1 MIGLHKSEDKI
12 CAVVAAPDARSM
24 WRQFRQALPQ
34 TRTVELRLDWLR
46 DDAEITRFLAR
57 LRAAKKPRATLIAT
71 CRRRP
76 AGGLYRGTVAKQLLH
91 LAEAIRAGCSWY
103 DLDIETSSA
112 CPPELL
118 QVMLGDA
125 HRIASVH
132 YFRRPPSDYEG
143 VISRLSNSEADLIKI
158 AAQCDSYAQ
167 TAKLLS
173 LAHSHRNVI
182 AIPMGDLS
190 VPTRI
195 LALRGRNG
203 FGYAPVSTC
212 TAPGQTSLQTLKSL
226 YRADRLNA
234 KTQIYGVIG
243 DPIGHSLSPH
253 LHNAGFQARR
263 VNAIFLPFLVP
274 DLRDFLGT
282 ISPFKISGLA
292 VTIPHKQTIL
302 RHLDDCDPVAAAIG
316 AVNTVVVRGHG
327 KLYGYNTDYVGVLRA
342 LERKIPLRGSR
353 VLIFGAGGSARAVA
367 FALARAGSIVCVCAR
382 RPQQAAALARDV
394 GGQTVPRAALR
405 QEFFDAIVNT
415 TPVGMHPHVAQS
427 PLHANELNCRLLFD
441 LIYRPRLTK
450 LMQLA
455 ASRGIETV
463 SGLDMFIA
471 QGTAQW
477 EIWMGQRAPLA
488 PMRQAVVRALAAA
501 GKFEQ
506 KSPPIA
512 SRLKS
517 KRPTR

>member
-76 AGGLYRGTVAKQLLH
+76 AGGLYRGTVAQQLLH

-143 VISRLSNSEADLIKI
+143 VISRLSNSQADLIKI

-203 FGYAPVSTC
+203 FGYAPVSTS

-226 YRADRLNA
+226 YRAGRLNA

-282 ISPFKISGLA
+282 ISQFKISGLA
-292 VTIPHKQTIL
+292 RHHSAQANHPSSPRRL
-302 RHLDDCDPVAAAIG
+302 RSRRRRDRRRQHRRRPWPRQA
-316 AVNTVVVRGHG
+316 
-327 KLYGYNTDYVGVLRA
+327 LR
-342 LERKIPLRGSR
+342 LQHRLRRRPPRPRTQHPLRGSR

-382 RPQQAAALARDV
+382 RPTSCGAGSRCRWPNRPARRSAP
-394 GGQTVPRAALR
+394 GILR
-405 QEFFDAIVNT
+405 RHRECHSRRHA
-415 TPVGMHPHVAQS
+415 PPCRQS
-427 PLHANELNCRLLFD
+427 PLRCR
-441 LIYRPRLTK
+441 TN
-450 LMQLA
+450 
-455 ASRGIETV
+455 
-463 SGLDMFIA
+463 
-471 QGTAQW
+471 
-477 EIWMGQRAPLA
+477 
-488 PMRQAVVRALAAA
+488 
-501 GKFEQ
+501 
-506 KSPPIA
+506 
-512 SRLKS
+512 
-517 KRPTR
+517 

>member
-203 FGYAPVSTC
+203 FGYAPVSTS

-243 DPIGHSLSPH
+243 DPIGHSLSP
-253 LHNAGFQARR
+253 LMHNAG
-263 VNAIFLPFLVP
+263 
-274 DLRDFLGT
+274 
-282 ISPFKISGLA
+282 ISGPPRQRHLSA
-292 VTIPHKQTIL
+292 FPGSRPPRLSRRRFADSASPDFSVTIPHKQTIL
-302 RHLDDCDPVAAAIG
+302 RHLDDCDPLAAEIG
-316 AVNTVVVRGHG
+316 AVNTVVVRGDG

-342 LERKIPLRGSR
+342 LERTNSPARQPRADFWRGRRRARRCLCAGARRSHRLRLR
-353 VLIFGAGGSARAVA
+353 AAPETSA
-367 FALARAGSIVCVCAR
+367 ALARA
-382 RPQQAAALARDV
+382 V
-394 GGQTVPRAALR
+394 GGQAIPRAALR
-405 QEFFDAIVNT
+405 QEFFDAIVNA
-415 TPVGMHPHVAQS
+415 TPVGMY
-427 PLHANELNCRLLFD
+427 PLSTNRRLQANELNCRLVFD
-441 LIYRPRLTK
+441 LIYRPRKTK
-450 LMQLA
+450 LLQLA
-455 ASRGIETV
+455 ARRGIETV
-463 SGLDMFIA
+463 SGVDMFIA

-477 EIWMGQRAPLA
+477 EIWTGRARRRGDA
-488 PMRQAVVRALAAA
+488 PRRCSARSRPREVRAEISADRV
-501 GKFEQ
+501 
-506 KSPPIA
+506 
-512 SRLKS
+512 RLKS

>member
-76 AGGLYRGTVAKQLLH
+76 AGGLYRGTVAQQLLH

-203 FGYAPVSTC
+203 FGYAPLSTC
-212 TAPGQTSLQTLKSL
+212 TAPGQVSLQTLKNL
-226 YRADRLNA
+226 YRADRLNRR
-234 KTQIYGVIG
+234 TRVYGVIG
-243 DPIGHSLSPH
+243 DPIGHSLSP
-253 LHNAGFQARR
+253 LLQNAGFQARQKNQR
-263 VNAIFLPFLVP
+263 GLSPIPGP
-274 DLRDFLGT
+274 QICRDFLEAIPDFG
-282 ISPFKISGLA
+282 IRGFS

-302 RHLDDCDPVAAAIG
+302 KHLDDCDDLAADIG
-316 AVNTVVVRGHG
+316 AVNTVVVRADG

-342 LERKIPLRGSR
+342 LERKIPLAEEPRPHFR
-353 VLIFGAGGSARAVA
+353 RRRFR
-367 FALARAGSIVCVCAR
+367 AR
-382 RPQQAAALARDV
+382 RCLRP
-394 GGQTVPRAALR
+394 GQ
-405 QEFFDAIVNT
+405 
-415 TPVGMHPHVAQS
+415 
-427 PLHANELNCRLLFD
+427 
-441 LIYRPRLTK
+441 
-450 LMQLA
+450 
-455 ASRGIETV
+455 SR
-463 SGLDMFIA
+463 
-471 QGTAQW
+471 
-477 EIWMGQRAPLA
+477 R
-488 PMRQAVVRALAAA
+488 
-501 GKFEQ
+501 
-506 KSPPIA
+506 
-512 SRLKS
+512 SRLRSAPAATQTSSSNWPAPSAAKPS
-517 KRPTR
+517 RACPALTNYSTPS